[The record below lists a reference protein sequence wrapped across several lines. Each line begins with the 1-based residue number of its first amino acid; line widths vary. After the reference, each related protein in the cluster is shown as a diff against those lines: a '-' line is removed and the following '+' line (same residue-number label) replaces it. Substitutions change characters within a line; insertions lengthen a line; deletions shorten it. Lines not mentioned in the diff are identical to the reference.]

1 MAKDEEKAAAA
12 KRAAKRRA
20 AAKKRIAVAAKNKA
34 ASALAVEPPWGV
46 VSGELVI
53 APLAGINPTIDA
65 LHLKIGTKTLVS
77 LDELASGGGRSVSFR
92 LLLGDA
98 ERDPLTFNTAPL
110 AARISMLQTFLSK
123 WSDVAIYGDVTCC
136 KPNN

>member
-34 ASALAVEPPWGV
+34 AAALAVEPFWGV

-53 APLAGINPTIDA
+53 APLACTNPPENA
-65 LHLKIGTKTLVS
+65 LHLKVGTDTLVS
-77 LDELASGGGRSVSFR
+77 LDQLASGGGRSVSFR
-92 LLLGDA
+92 LMLRDTQ
-98 ERDPLTFNTAPL
+98 RDPLTFAAAPL
-110 AARISMLQTFLSK
+110 AANISLLQTFLSK
-123 WSDVAIYGDVTCC
+123 WSDVAILGDVTCC
-136 KPNN
+136 KKNS